1 MEEILKIVNVAREFG
16 GLKAID
22 DVSFSVKKGAIHGVI
37 GPNGSGK
44 TTLFN
49 VVSGHYKP
57 TSGEVYFENNPIHPL
72 PPYKVCRAGLARTFQ
87 NLRLFKQMTVLEN
100 ICAVLDE
107 ASGVRLVDY
116 FLFPKRVWRIEKE
129 TIEKADQL
137 LADFGLTEWRDVQ
150 SDSLPYGVQKRM
162 EIARALATNPKLLL
176 LDEPAAGLNHTET
189 DELSEIIKHIRDDLG
204 VTVVLIEHDMK
215 MVMSICETI
224 TVLNE
229 GHLLIE
235 GTPDVVSNDKQ
246 VITAYL
252 GGEW

>member
-1 MEEILKIVNVAREFG
+1 MELLKIAKVSREFG

-57 TSGEVYFENNPIHPL
+57 TSGEVWFENKPIHKL
-72 PPYKVCRAGLARTFQ
+72 PPYKICRAGLARTFQ

-107 ASGVRLVDY
+107 SSGVRILDY
-116 FLFPKRVWRIEKE
+116 FLFPNRVLRIEKE
-129 TIEKADQL
+129 TVLKAEKL
-137 LADFGLTEWRDVQ
+137 LADFNLSEWWNVQ
-150 SDSLPYGVQKRM
+150 ADSLPYGVQKRM

-189 DELSEIIKHIRDDLG
+189 DELSGIIKHIRDDLG
-204 VTVVLIEHDMK
+204 ITVVLIEHDMK

-235 GTPDVVSNDKQ
+235 GTPEVVSNDKQ
-246 VITAYL
+246 VISAYL